1 MAARVLDAALGGRFS
16 LLGIPGGKG
25 LIAWAKGR
33 RAGRGGDVSTLRAAV
48 DQLFNWGSF
57 TWCIPAT
64 KWLVESMLTDPDVDD
79 VQEAQAAIDRLAT
92 ARADDGFVA
101 RDTMLLR
108 LRAVLAH
115 ARGDEVA
122 YRDYRDRYRALATE
136 FGFDG
141 HIAWA
146 EEMP

>member
-33 RAGRGGDVSTLRAAV
+33 RAVAAHFDAARL
-48 DQLFNWGSF
+48 DQSFNWGSV

-101 RDTMLLR
+101 RDTMLFG
-108 LRAVLAH
+108 RAVLAH

-146 EEMP
+146 EEMA